1 MGGFTS
7 VRGKYL
13 RIHRYLTHVVVLA
26 IAVAI
31 SGYASMDRHFQ
42 SSLTS
47 RLGAVNAEATVSG
60 EGGTVGDVSLGRYST
75 IIKPVAIPLSAPISH
90 KAFTYTVASGESLKV
105 IAARY
110 HVTVS
115 QIRWSNTNLI
125 SSDVV
130 ATGDQIVIPPVPGIV
145 VTAKASDTLESLA
158 TKYQSDAQTI
168 LDFNRL
174 RKPQL
179 VSGTVLVIPGGI
191 GGAFPPPPT
200 IWQNLMMSG
209 TGGGFHSVIL
219 GCCLGPYPAT
229 GFPAGWCTWYVAT
242 KRNVT
247 WRGDAGFWY
256 QNAAAA
262 GYPVGSKPK
271 VGAIMVTW
279 ESYLGHVAYVEAVNA
294 DGSWTV
300 SEMNFVAFDVISQR
314 TIKPG
319 QLGGALVGFIY

>member
-1 MGGFTS
+1 
-7 VRGKYL
+7 
-13 RIHRYLTHVVVLA
+13 
-26 IAVAI
+26 
-31 SGYASMDRHFQ
+31 MDRHFQ
-42 SSLTS
+42 SSFTS
-47 RLGAVNAEATVSG
+47 SLGAVNAEAVVSG

-90 KAFTYTVASGESLKV
+90 TSFTYSVAAGENLKI
-105 IAARY
+105 IAAKFN
-110 HVTVS
+110 VSVS

-125 SSDVV
+125 SSEVV
-130 ATGDQIVIPPVPGIV
+130 ATGDHIVIPPVRGIV
-145 VTAKASDTLESLA
+145 VTTKGGETLQSLA
-158 TKYQSDAQTI
+158 TKYKSDAQTI

-174 RKPQL
+174 RSPQL
-179 VSGTVLVIPGGI
+179 AAGTVLVIPGGV
-191 GGAFPPPPT
+191 GGAFPPPPAPFKALV
-200 IWQNLMMSG
+200 Q
-209 TGGGFHSVIL
+209 TGAAGGSFHSVIL

-229 GFPAGWCTWYVAT
+229 GFPAGWCTYYVAT

-262 GYPVGSKPK
+262 GYAVGSKPK

-279 ESYLGHVAYVEAVNA
+279 ESYLGHVAYVESVNA

-300 SEMNFVAFDVISQR
+300 SEMNFVAFDVISTR

-319 QLGGALVGFIY
+319 ELGSRLVGFIY

>member
-1 MGGFTS
+1 
-7 VRGKYL
+7 
-13 RIHRYLTHVVVLA
+13 VLA
-26 IAVAI
+26 VAIAI
-31 SGYASMDRHFQ
+31 SGYASIDRHFS
-42 SSLTS
+42 SSLTAQ
-47 RLGAVNAEATVSG
+47 LGAVNAEAVAPTSDG
-60 EGGTVGDVSLGRYST
+60 AGGTVGDVSLGRFST

-90 KAFTYTVASGESLKV
+90 TPVTYTVAAGEDLTA
-105 IAARY
+105 IATKF

-130 ATGDQIVIPPVPGIV
+130 ATGDQVRIPPVPGVV
-145 VTAKASDTLESLA
+145 VTAKASDTLDTLA
-158 TKYQSDAQTI
+158 TAYQVDAQTI

-174 RKPQL
+174 RTPQL
-179 VSGTVLVIPGGI
+179 TAGMILVIPNGV

-200 IWQNLMMSG
+200 AWQLLMQNG
-209 TGGGFHSVIL
+209 GATGGSFHSVVL

-229 GFPAGWCTWYVAT
+229 GFPEGWCTWYVAT

-247 WRGDAGFWY
+247 WRGDAGWWY
-256 QNAAAA
+256 ANASAA
-262 GYPVGSKPK
+262 GYSVGSTPK

-279 ESYLGHVAYVEAVNA
+279 ESWLGHVAYVESVNP
-294 DGSWTV
+294 DGSWVV

-319 QLGGALVGFIY
+319 QLGARLVGFIY

>member
-1 MGGFTS
+1 L
-7 VRGKYL
+7 K
-13 RIHRYLTHVVVLA
+13 IHRYLTHAVVLA

-31 SGYASMDRHFQ
+31 SGYASLDRHYQ
-42 SSLTS
+42 SSFTAS
-47 RLGAVNAEATVSG
+47 LGAVNAEATVSG
-60 EGGTVGDVSLGRYST
+60 EGGTVGDVSLGRFST
-75 IIKPVAIPLSAPISH
+75 IIKPVAIPLSAPLSH
-90 KAFTYTVASGESLKV
+90 AAFAYTVASGENLKA
-105 IAARY
+105 IARKFN
-110 HVTVS
+110 VTVA

-130 ATGDQIVIPPVPGIV
+130 ATGDQIVIPPVRGVV

-158 TKYQSDAQTI
+158 VKYQSDAQTI

-174 RKPQL
+174 RSSQL
-179 VSGTVLVIPGGI
+179 TAGTVLVIPGGV

-200 IWQNLMMSG
+200 VWQSLVQVG
-209 TGGGFHSVIL
+209 TGTGTGTGTGSGGGYHSVVV

-229 GFPAGWCTWYVAT
+229 GFPAGWCTYYVAT

-256 QNAAAA
+256 QNASAA
-262 GYPVGSKPK
+262 GYPVGPKPK

-300 SEMNFVAFDVISQR
+300 SEMNFVSFGVISQR

>member
-1 MGGFTS
+1 
-7 VRGKYL
+7 
-13 RIHRYLTHVVVLA
+13 
-26 IAVAI
+26 
-31 SGYASMDRHFQ
+31 MDRHFQ
-42 SSLTS
+42 SSLTA
-47 RLGAVNAEATVSG
+47 RLGAVNAEAVVSG
-60 EGGTVGDVSLGRYST
+60 EGGAVGDVSLGRYST
-75 IIKPVAIPLSAPISH
+75 IIKPVAIPLAAPISH
-90 KAFTYTVASGESLKV
+90 SPVTYTVSAGENLKL

-110 HVTVS
+110 RVTVS
-115 QIRWSNTNLI
+115 QIRWSNTDLI

-130 ATGDQIVIPPVPGIV
+130 ATGDRIVIPPVPGIV
-145 VTAKASDTLESLA
+145 VTAKGSDTLESLA
-158 TKYQSDAQTI
+158 MKYQSDAQTI

-174 RKPQL
+174 RSPQL
-179 VSGTVLVIPGGI
+179 AAGTVLVIPGGV

-200 IWQNLMMSG
+200 LWQNLVQAG
-209 TGGGFHSVIL
+209 TAASAFHSVIL

-229 GFPAGWCTWYVAT
+229 GFPAGWCTYYVAT

-256 QNAAAA
+256 QNASAA
-262 GYPVGSKPK
+262 GYPVGPKPK

-300 SEMNFVAFDVISQR
+300 SEMNFVAFGVISQR

-319 QLGGALVGFIY
+319 QLGGRLVGFIY

>member
-1 MGGFTS
+1 
-7 VRGKYL
+7 
-13 RIHRYLTHVVVLA
+13 
-26 IAVAI
+26 
-31 SGYASMDRHFQ
+31 MDRHFQ

-47 RLGAVNAEATVSG
+47 RLGAVNAEAVVSG

-75 IIKPVAIPLSAPISH
+75 IIKPIAIPIAAPISH
-90 KAFTYTVASGESLKV
+90 TPFSYTVAAGENLKT
-105 IAARY
+105 IAARF

-130 ATGDQIVIPPVPGIV
+130 ATGDQITIPPVAGIV
-145 VTAKASDTLESLA
+145 VKAKATDTLEGLA
-158 TKYQSDAQTI
+158 AKYQSDAQTI

-174 RKPQL
+174 RSPQL
-179 VSGTVLVIPGGI
+179 QAGTVLVIPGGV

-200 IWQNLMMSG
+200 VFQSLMQSG
-209 TGGGFHSVIL
+209 TGGAFHSVIL

-229 GFPAGWCTWYVAT
+229 GFPVGWCTWYVAT